1 MTVDAELVQIAGLA
15 VFHPQDGPTPRIE
28 RLSAGPGV
36 TVVRLSFAAGQVLDD
51 HKAAAPILVQG
62 ITGKVSFE
70 TQGSAVDLVPGTA
83 VNLDAGIVHR
93 LVAAEDS
100 VVALFVLR

>member
-1 MTVDAELVQIAGLA
+1 MTAETSLVRIDGL
-15 VFHPQDGPTPRIE
+15 VTFEPKDGPMPRIE

-36 TVVRLSFAAGQVLDD
+36 TVVRMSFTAGQVLDD

-62 ITGKVSFE
+62 LVGKVAFE
-70 TQGSAVDLVPGTA
+70 TQGTSVDLVPGTA
-83 VNLDAGIVHR
+83 VNLDTGIVHR

-100 VVALFVLR
+100 VVVLCVLR

>member
-1 MTVDAELVQIAGLA
+1 MTAETDLVRIDGLTTFA
-15 VFHPQDGPTPRIE
+15 PKDGPVPHIE

-36 TVVRLSFAAGQVLDD
+36 TVVRLSFTAGQILDD

-62 ITGKVSFE
+62 LMGKVAFE
-70 TQGSAVDLVPGTA
+70 TQDASVDLVPGSA
-83 VNLDAGIVHR
+83 VNLDTGIVHR

-100 VVALFVLR
+100 VVVLCVLR